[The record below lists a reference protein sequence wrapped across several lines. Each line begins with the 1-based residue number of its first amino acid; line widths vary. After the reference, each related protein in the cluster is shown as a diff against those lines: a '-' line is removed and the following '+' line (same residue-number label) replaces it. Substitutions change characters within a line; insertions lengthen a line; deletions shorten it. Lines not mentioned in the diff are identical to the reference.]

1 MEKRKYLATLC
12 SILMLSACESRILD
26 IQAAKVSVVDDK
38 VCLQVPAKSHEYL
51 NGIQIV
57 EADKENEAFRKYFDV
72 NESQPLLLSQD
83 LCVPDFG
90 YPFKEGH
97 TYGFLTETFFK
108 GEGQSGGR
116 NFSSSFRLYRESG
129 VLKVEQIR

>member
-1 MEKRKYLATLC
+1 
-12 SILMLSACESRILD
+12 MLSACESRILD

-83 LCVPDFG
+83 SCVPDFG